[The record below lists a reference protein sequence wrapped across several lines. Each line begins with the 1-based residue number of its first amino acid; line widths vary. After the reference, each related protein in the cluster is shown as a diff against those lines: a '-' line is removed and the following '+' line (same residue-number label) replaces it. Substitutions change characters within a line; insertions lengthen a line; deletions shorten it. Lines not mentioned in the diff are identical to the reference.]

1 MTVDLRARYL
11 GLDLASP
18 LVASASPLTGTLDSL
33 RELEEA
39 GAAAVVLPSLF
50 EEQLEHDQVELHE
63 ALEHGAHSFGEAL
76 TYFPEMNDYNTGPDA
91 YLEHLAAAKEAL
103 SIPVIASLNGVTPGG
118 WTRYAGLLQQAGADA
133 IELNVYAV
141 ETDPYTSAASVEERT
156 LRLVSR
162 IRSTVTVPVAVKV
175 GPFYTSFANFAV
187 RLADARV
194 DGLVLFNRFLQP
206 DIDLETL
213 TVTPELRLS
222 TQDELRLPLRW
233 LAILHGRAP
242 LDLAATTGVQAPED
256 VVKLILAGASVVMIA
271 SQLLRRGP
279 ELLRELTDGLSGWLE
294 EHEYESV
301 AQMRGSMSQLAYGN
315 PRAFERSQYVRALVG
330 YSPHAADRARSRDED
345 HE

>member
-1 MTVDLRARYL
+1 MTVDLRTRYL
-11 GLDLASP
+11 GLDLAGP
-18 LVASASPLTGTLDSL
+18 IVASASPLTGALDSL
-33 RELEEA
+33 RALEEA

-50 EEQLEHDQVELHE
+50 EEQLEHDQVELHA

-76 TYFPEMNDYNTGPDA
+76 TYFPEMDDYNTGPEA

-118 WTRYAGLLQQAGADA
+118 WTRYAELLQQAGADA

-141 ETDPYTSAASVEERT
+141 ETDPYASAASIEERT

-162 IRSTVTVPVAVKV
+162 IRSSVTVPLAVKV
-175 GPFYTSFANFAV
+175 GPFYTSFANFGL
-187 RLADARV
+187 RLADANV

-213 TVTPELRLS
+213 TVTPELHLS
-222 TQDELRLPLRW
+222 SREEMRLPLRW

-242 LDLAATTGVQAPED
+242 FSLAATTGVQTAED
-256 VVKLILAGASVVMIA
+256 VVKLLLAGADVVMIA

-279 ELLRELTDGLSGWLE
+279 ELIVELTAGLSAWLAE
-294 EHEYESV
+294 REYESV
-301 AQMRGSMSQLAYGN
+301 AQMRGSMSQLACGN

-330 YSPHAADRARSRDED
+330 FSPGLAERTRSIEP
-345 HE
+345 EGQ